1 MNVITL
7 DLPARLKLARKTV
20 GFKTAKAFTDKY
32 GFPASTYC
40 QHETGARNFDDA
52 TIKEY
57 SKILKVNYDWLAK
70 GEGVP
75 YKNKVDE
82 IRAKEFEFEMLDL
95 NAVSKTL
102 PLISEQL
109 LFAILESLMSTNK
122 KITPKE
128 LSHSAT
134 IIYSEIVRMDGTIKE
149 QLKAVEPAV
158 KTFLR
163 LAK

>member
-7 DLPARLKLARKTV
+7 DLPARLKLARKTA
-20 GFKTAKAFTDKY
+20 GFKTAKSFTDKH

-75 YKNKVDE
+75 YKNKSDE
-82 IRAKEFEFEMLDL
+82 ARAKEFEFEMLDL
-95 NAVSKTL
+95 NVVSKTL

-109 LFAILESLMSTNK
+109 LFSILESLMSTNK
-122 KITPKE
+122 KIIPKE
-128 LSHSAT
+128 LSRSAT

-149 QLKAVEPAV
+149 QLKTVEPAV